1 MATAGK
7 GDWLSLTTFPL
18 TVNNTFVVDY
28 SNLLFKLDFTKIHLG
43 LENLVLMEFVHIKI
57 ICQQRSV

>member
-43 LENLVLMEFVHIKI
+43 LENLVLMEFVHIKM
-57 ICQQRSV
+57 

>member
-18 TVNNTFVVDY
+18 TVNNTFVVG
-28 SNLLFKLDFTKIHLG
+28 LL
-43 LENLVLMEFVHIKI
+43 ELVV
-57 ICQQRSV
+57 